1 MSLEG
6 EDGGRKPEFRTYI
19 LPWKKRLPL
28 LHVDVIKEDGLR
40 IGCAGEKDAE

>member
-28 LHVDVIKEDGLR
+28 LHVDVTKEVGLR
-40 IGCAGEKDAE
+40 MRGVGGKNTE